1 MIVNKSFKEQ
11 NNIILDFGNLMKPIE
26 RDTNTLIKDLK
37 DKLKE
42 DTLRKALLKLNL
54 SQDQITN
61 ILKQRIAYEG

>member
-11 NNIILDFGNLMKPIE
+11 NKIILNFGNLMQPIE
-26 RDTNTLIKDLK
+26 KDTDTLIKDIK

-42 DTLRKALLKLNL
+42 DTLRKILSKLNL

-61 ILKQRIAYEG
+61 IIKQRITYEG